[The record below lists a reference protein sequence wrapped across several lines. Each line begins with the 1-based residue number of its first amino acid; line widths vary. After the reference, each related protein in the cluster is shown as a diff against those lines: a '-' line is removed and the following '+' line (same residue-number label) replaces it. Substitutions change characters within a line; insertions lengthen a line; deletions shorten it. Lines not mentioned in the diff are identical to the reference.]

1 MASPAVSG
9 RSPPVQITGRA
20 ARTASMVSRSAAG
33 RRAAGAITYRAGPTG
48 PSGLPSAS
56 TGRSPTTSARCAWR
70 SRKSWRAAGFQLST
84 RRVALRVS
92 ASSVSSAPEGSAAAK
107 LSGQARTTVRMV
119 SSLRTLFD
127 ASAARSSG
135 APDDLA
141 ALASKSV
148 LKLDTIRT
156 VVLAWPE
163 SFAAAEPS
171 GALDT
176 LLAETRSATRLVLS
190 WNPAALQDFLERHAH
205 RAEVVGDL
213 PVDADGKPLGPVGPA
228 RYVIAPAAR
237 RPAALRETIDAVR
250 AARPVIWTGGDLPDT
265 AGDAIVCAALPTRAQ
280 LTALAKLGRPLLLL
294 TPAQLPYAR
303 SIAALTPV
311 PLADAA
317 DRAQVRVERL
327 RARVAELIERGAVD
341 TELALLTP
349 LFERFDAA
357 EVAAALLALQRT
369 PGAAAAEPTAAP
381 APSWVKVFVGVGKK
395 DGAAAKDLVGALI
408 REAGIAREDLG
419 RIEVRETFSLV
430 DVASHAADQAIQR

>member
-1 MASPAVSG
+1 MTDVSAARAALDRGRPVVLVMPPAVEQADAVWELVSPAIPALVLCLDHTVAAEWAARAPAGLRVHAVTSL
-9 RSPPVQITGRA
+9 GRA
-20 ARTASMVSRSAAG
+20 AA
-33 RRAAGAITYRAGPTG
+33 
-48 PSGLPSAS
+48 LLKE
-56 TGRSPTTSARCAWR
+56 SPIDVLA
-70 SRKSWRAAGFQLST
+70 
-84 RRVALRVS
+84 
-92 ASSVSSAPEGSAAAK
+92 
-107 LSGQARTTVRMV
+107 
-119 SSLRTLFD
+119 
-127 ASAARSSG
+127 G

-141 ALASKSV
+141 ALASKSA

-176 LLAETRSATRLVLS
+176 LLAETRGATRVVLS
-190 WNPAALQDFLERHAH
+190 WNPSALRDFLERHAH

-213 PVDADGKPLGPVGPA
+213 ALDADGKPLGPVGPA

-237 RPAALRETIDAVR
+237 RAAALREGIEAVG
-250 AARPVIWTGGDLPDT
+250 AARPVVWTGGDMPDT

-280 LTALAKLGRPLLLL
+280 LTALARLGRPLLLL

-303 SIAALTPV
+303 AIASLTPV

-317 DRAQVRVERL
+317 DRSQVRVERL

-341 TELALLTP
+341 AELALLTP

-357 EVAAALLALQRT
+357 EVAAALLALQRA
-369 PGAAAAEPTAAP
+369 PGSAAAERPAAP

-408 REAGIAREDLG
+408 REAGLAREDLG
-419 RIEVRETFSLV
+419 RIEVRETFSLA
-430 DVASHAADQAIQR
+430 DVASHAADQAIQRLAGATIRGRRVQARRERER